1 MNVTKIMIGFVV
13 GILVGILISSYFVN
27 DYTFDKIVYTKITLS
42 AIITGVCSGIYA
54 QKSSK
59 ELNIFLGSIFIGVL
73 VFYIKYLITG
83 HDFDPVNM
91 GGLTGAIIG
100 FVFFAMQRLSLKK
113 RKKYRL

>member
-1 MNVTKIMIGFVV
+1 MNGTKIVIGFVV

-42 AIITGVCSGIYA
+42 AIISGVLSGMYA

-59 ELNIFLGSIFIGVL
+59 ELNVFLVCILIGVF

-91 GGLTGAIIG
+91 GGLTGAVIG
-100 FVFFAMQRLSLKK
+100 FVFFAIQRLSLKK
-113 RKKYRL
+113 RKNYRL